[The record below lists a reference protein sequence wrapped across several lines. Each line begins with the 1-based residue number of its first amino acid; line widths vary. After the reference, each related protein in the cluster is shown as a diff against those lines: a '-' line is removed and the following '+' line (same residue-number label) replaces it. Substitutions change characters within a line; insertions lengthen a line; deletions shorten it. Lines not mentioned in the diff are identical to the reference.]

1 MGTIPENLNVH
12 SVVTAA
18 RSSVSSGGLLF
29 LRILCFLGLFSCYT
43 GMAWALEPVT
53 SSAAV
58 NAMLKNMHSGQIT
71 TPQMR
76 IERGTASV
84 IPNRSDARKNVA
96 PHGIRHSQPSIQRAS
111 AAPLTRTLRERGITT
126 GLKTRHNT
134 VVPQGDARG
143 TRIAVPKLSPV
154 PIKSSALGFRPA
166 VKAKALYCLDCSSNK
181 ILFAENTSEP
191 LPIASITKLITAMI
205 VIEEMELEK
214 VLEVPQDIPLV
225 ERHVVGLKPGDLLS
239 VNDLLHGMLIE
250 SGNDCAEV
258 LARAYP
264 KGGRDG
270 FIAAMNRKAAAL
282 GASTMTFF
290 TPSGLD
296 MKVTL
301 GRKEGMYL
309 EARKANTASAEEVA
323 SIARE
328 AFKNKLISRIS
339 STKSYTMR
347 TRNSTPRDYPLV
359 SNDKLLSR
367 NLPVIGAKTGYTNQA
382 GRCIVVLFKDKDKEH
397 MVVVLNTP
405 HHFKAAEKVYRWAN
419 KPL

>member
-1 MGTIPENLNVH
+1 ML
-12 SVVTAA
+12 
-18 RSSVSSGGLLF
+18 
-29 LRILCFLGLFSCYT
+29 LRILCFLGLFSCYA
-43 GMAWALEPVT
+43 GVACALEPST
-53 SSAAV
+53 SSSAV
-58 NAMLKNMHSGQIT
+58 NAMLKNMHSGQIA
-71 TPQMR
+71 TPQVR
-76 IERGTASV
+76 IEKGAAAVT
-84 IPNRSDARKNVA
+84 PNRADTRKNLA
-96 PHGIRHSQPSIQRAS
+96 PHGIRHNQPSIQRAS
-111 AAPLTRTLRERGITT
+111 AVPLTQTLRERALAP
-126 GLKTRHNT
+126 GLKARRDGA
-134 VVPQGDARG
+134 VPQGDAHG
-143 TRIAVPKLSPV
+143 TRIPVPKLSPV
-154 PIKSSALGFRPA
+154 SIKSPSSGFRPQ

-205 VIEEMELEK
+205 VLEEMELEK
-214 VLEVPQDIPLV
+214 VLEVPQDITLV

-239 VNDLLHGMLIE
+239 VKDLLHGMLIE

-270 FIAAMNRKAAAL
+270 FIAAMNRKAVAL
-282 GASTMTFF
+282 GASTTTFF

-328 AFKNKLISRIS
+328 AFKNELICKIS

-359 SNDKLLSR
+359 SNDKLLNR
-367 NLPVIGAKTGYTNQA
+367 NLPVMGAKTGYTNQA
-382 GRCIVVLFKDKDKEH
+382 GRCIVVLFKDKGKEH

-405 HHFKAAEKVYRWAN
+405 HHFKAAERVYRWAN